1 MLPMQFSTKATQVVL
16 DLTSLFK
23 ESTLFLLQ
31 SLYRYGTT
39 GMYMYVQLPDNNMKT
54 SCHIP

>member
-1 MLPMQFSTKATQVVL
+1 MQFSTKATQVVL
-16 DLTSLFK
+16 DLTFLFK
-23 ESTLFLLQ
+23 ETTLFLLQ

-39 GMYMYVQLPDNNMKT
+39 GMYMYVQLQDNYMKT